1 MGINNRL
8 DGTLESPADGLARL
22 RIEDVTL
29 DGQPRHG
36 GLVAGDAA
44 VGVIRVEHVRL
55 ADTPGPNRVAMQLE
69 TPMYLGER
77 YELALRRGNWHARAF
92 VAEPPGA
99 QELLVEFPREA
110 LWVF

>member
-1 MGINNRL
+1 
-8 DGTLESPADGLARL
+8 
-22 RIEDVTL
+22 
-29 DGQPRHG
+29 
-36 GLVAGDAA
+36 
-44 VGVIRVEHVRL
+44 
-55 ADTPGPNRVAMQLE
+55 MQLE